1 MKFNTAIAAMMTLIN
16 DIYSVGSINKAELS
30 AFCIM
35 LNPFAP
41 HITEEIYN
49 KITGKILNEQ
59 PWITYDE
66 KFCVDETI
74 EIVVQ
79 VNGKLKAKLNIVP
92 DSDKDSVLAMAL
104 ADEKVKDSV
113 NGKNI
118 IKQIYVPNKLVN
130 IVAK

>member
-1 MKFNTAIAAMMTLIN
+1 MMTLIN
-16 DIYSVGSINKAELS
+16 DIYAVGTVNKAELS
-30 AFCIM
+30 ALCMM

-49 KITGKILNEQ
+49 IINGKILSEQ
-59 PWITYDE
+59 SWITYDE

-79 VNGKLKAKLNIVP
+79 VNGKIKAKLNIVP
-92 DSDKDSVLAMAL
+92 DTDKDSVIAMAL
-104 ADEKVKDSV
+104 ADEKVKEFTD
-113 NGKNI
+113 GKTI